1 MHAEMVAIPS
11 QQTRAVLLLDP
22 RSLMT
27 ICPRDGDVRVKVR
40 ERECVHYAIGLF
52 VSYKSCAP

>member
-27 ICPRDGDVRVKVR
+27 IRPRDGDVRVKVR
-40 ERECVHYAIGLF
+40 ERVHYAIGLF
-52 VSYKSCAP
+52 SSGRERVAP